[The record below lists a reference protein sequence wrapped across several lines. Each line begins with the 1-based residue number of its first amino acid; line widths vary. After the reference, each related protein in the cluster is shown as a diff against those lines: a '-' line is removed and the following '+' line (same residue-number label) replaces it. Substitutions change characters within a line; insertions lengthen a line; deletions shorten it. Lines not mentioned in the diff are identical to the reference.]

1 MNMLGDKHES
11 LIHATFRI
19 SSKFNF
25 WLLTTFEDLKLEK
38 PMIVPSLRNMQCYYI
53 KFCGIDM

>member
-11 LIHATFRI
+11 LIHSTFRI
-19 SSKFNF
+19 SSKFIF
-25 WLLTTFEDLKLEK
+25 WLLIIFEDLNLEK
-38 PMIVPSLRNMQCYYI
+38 SMVIPRLRNMQCYCI